1 MKIAIIGG
9 GASGLFCAIQ
19 LSNLLKKSNISID
32 IIEKGNKVGKKL
44 LLTGNGKGNI
54 SNKFVGFEKYNDAF
68 VSNALDLFTY
78 NDLIAFFESKGVLL
92 FNDEEGRV
100 YPRSE
105 TSNTILDALRA
116 SYNNSINEVLE
127 TNIDKLS
134 FENNLIRVIGNN
146 FNKVYDY
153 VVVTTGS
160 KAGLN
165 NVSSKYNLDLISSTG
180 HKITKMYPA
189 LSPIY
194 VKENIASLRG
204 IRTKV
209 KASLKLDDSY
219 EVEGEVLFKDDSL
232 SGICMFELSTFYA
245 RNMINKEVKTA
256 KVYLDL
262 LKEFNEQEV
271 YSKLID
277 IQNNLGNMQASL
289 IINGFFPKMLA
300 KYILDYSNVNIKD
313 RRVKDLNDHELNS
326 VVKAIK
332 NLEFNVNTNK
342 VSTNCQIMV
351 GGVNLKEVDSF
362 TLQSKLHPNLY
373 FGGEVLNIDG
383 QCGGFNLHFAF
394 ASGNLIAH
402 SILKRIGE

>member
-9 GASGLFCAIQ
+9 GASGLFCAVQ

-32 IIEKGNKVGKKL
+32 IIEKDKRVGKKL
-44 LLTGNGKGNI
+44 LLTGNGKGNV
-54 SNKFVGFEKYNDAF
+54 SNKFVGCEKYNDSF
-68 VSNALDLFTY
+68 VSKALASFTY
-78 NDLIAFFESKGVLL
+78 NDLISFFESKGVLL
-92 FNDEEGRV
+92 YTDEEGRV

-116 SYNNSINEVLE
+116 SYDLCVNEILE
-127 TNIDKLS
+127 TSVERLS
-134 FENNLIRVIGNN
+134 FENNTIRVIGNN

-153 VVVTTGS
+153 VVITTGS

-165 NVSSKYNLDLISSTG
+165 NVPSKYNLDLISSTG
-180 HKITKMYPA
+180 HKVTKMYPA

-209 KASLKLDDSY
+209 KASIKMDDSY
-219 EVEGEVLFKDDSL
+219 EVEGEVLFKDDAL

-245 RNMINKEVKTA
+245 RKMINKEVKNA
-256 KVYLDL
+256 KVGLDL

-271 YSKLID
+271 YSKLKD
-277 IQNNLGNMQASL
+277 IQNNLGNMQVNL
-289 IINGFFPKMLA
+289 ILNGFFPKMLA
-300 KYILDYSNVNIKD
+300 KYVLDYSKVEVKD
-313 RRVKDLNDHELNS
+313 RRVKDLNDKELNS
-326 VVKAIK
+326 ITKAIK
-332 NLEFNVNTNK
+332 NLEFNVDTNK
-342 VSTNCQIMV
+342 VSSNCQIMV
-351 GGVNLKEVDSF
+351 GGVNLQEVDSS
-362 TLQSKLHPNLY
+362 TLESKLHPNLY